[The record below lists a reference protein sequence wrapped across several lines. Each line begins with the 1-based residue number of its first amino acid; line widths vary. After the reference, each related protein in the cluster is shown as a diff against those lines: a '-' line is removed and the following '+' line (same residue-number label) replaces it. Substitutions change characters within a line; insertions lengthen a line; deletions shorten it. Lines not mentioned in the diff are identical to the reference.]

1 MAVKST
7 TQIIGILYS
16 IQVLVLVSGA
26 VQLNVSISEKYRLSD
41 YSDNNVGDLQYEI
54 RDEISSDT
62 LSVFTG
68 RFLNSATL
76 ELEFSFPC
84 PKTTPT
90 KNTDT
95 PPSSTVIATGEVNLL
110 TSGSCIILQLS
121 SNNFS
126 LSYDLQKDIT
136 KPSDKMAATCSAQHT
151 FGMIVDTDL
160 FDITDC
166 KSSEEGKDF
175 IEFQL
180 ILSQKNEA
188 MEEKTSN
195 SAGLVSAA
203 VSLEPEEF
211 TCNFESECQMEFD
224 SSTMLTWTAGQT
236 LCSIQGLDKYRVFR
250 RVHCEDY
257 DRFIPF
263 VDTTFG
269 VSHGKF
275 GFFLPMNATESTT
288 LSTPIIYGSS
298 AGCTLQMSSWIHRG
312 DIIIVIRT
320 ANVTKSVAHFG
331 KNTVFSGQ
339 RYWQNISVHIGSVHT
354 PFSIDIVLHSAKGNV
369 AVDDISLL
377 QCGEAE
383 DKEIPPMACGTG
395 YFQCSTCHWLP
406 HSKLCDLIPDCLF
419 GEDEYLS
426 RCYDN
431 QWNGSCSFDNGW
443 CGWET
448 RSPFRTQTQ
457 CVFDRA
463 NYTDIE
469 KANVDNTHGVVLQL
483 RGKQC
488 SPSEDAVIYRE
499 VSALYYTNNTCQLRF
514 SMHNVRQE
522 RVGVKL
528 YEMLDTDKVTWMHLP
543 IESIPSKS
551 PKWNHY
557 SATLP
562 VTNGRFALEIWATVF
577 ISEDILMDFV
587 SLSPD
592 CFKQESD
599 VHNDTM
605 MFLRVM
611 ESERERSGVVL
622 IVLGTITGLVAGL
635 TALSVALIVIRR
647 RRKAVEGPCRKA
659 FSPRKN
665 SSHSS
670 TTTSTT
676 MSCLEDKHTLQ
687 DEALLAEDTTSDR
700 QASLNGSICNMTI
713 SPYYEWIQESEE
725 MIRNIPRS
733 KIRLVSMIGKG
744 AFGEVFYGLLAD
756 VAHLRKELPVAIK
769 TLPSLCSEQTK
780 SEFFFEAIILSKF
793 KHPNI
798 IRFLGISID
807 DRSMFLILELMEG
820 GDLRTFVRD
829 ARPRE
834 KGECSSL
841 STLDLLKLS
850 FDIAKGCQYLE
861 SNKFIHR
868 DIAARNCLLTEKGPN
883 RVAKIGDFGMARDI
897 LRTNYYRKNGS
908 AMIPVKWMPSEAF
921 MDGVF
926 TSKTD
931 VWAFGVV
938 LWEVFTMGFVPYP
951 GKTNAEVMKYV
962 LGHGRLNQPP
972 LCSGELYE
980 LMKKCWKSKPKDRP
994 SFVSIVETMTRIKC
1008 EHNNVDSIKLENLS
1022 KDPAPFVIDVGG
1034 EPEEQCLIEN
1044 HGNELNNMINSRT
1057 CSPGHVSLH
1066 SMNTPG
1072 SDAIS

>member
-1 MAVKST
+1 MAVKTSH
-7 TQIIGILYS
+7 ILWIVYK
-16 IQVLVLVSGA
+16 IMILVSVTAA
-26 VQLNVSISEKYRLSD
+26 VQLNVSISENGNLSGDFGVQYGILSD
-41 YSDNNVGDLQYEI
+41 LSPE
-54 RDEISSDT
+54 T
-62 LSVFTG
+62 LSLFTG
-68 RFLNSATL
+68 KFLESAKL
-76 ELEFSFPC
+76 ELEFSYPC
-84 PKTTPT
+84 PKTTTSNGEDSAPG
-90 KNTDT
+90 
-95 PPSSTVIATGEVNLL
+95 PVVITTGEVNLI
-110 TSGSCIILQLS
+110 TSGTCLILNLA

-126 LSYDLQKDIT
+126 VFHNYQKGIS
-136 KPSDKMAATCSAQHT
+136 KPSDELAATCTAQQT
-151 FGMIVDTDL
+151 FQMKVDTEL
-160 FDITDC
+160 FDVTDC
-166 KSSEEGKDF
+166 KSSEDGGDY

-180 ILSQKNEA
+180 TLRQENQGGAIGG
-188 MEEKTSN
+188 EKTN
-195 SAGLVSAA
+195 SVGLISAA
-203 VSLEPEEF
+203 ISLEPEEF
-211 TCNFESECQMEFD
+211 TCNFESGCQMEFD
-224 SSTMLTWTAGQT
+224 QTTMLTWTAAQPLCT
-236 LCSIQGLDKYRVFR
+236 LPGVDNFHVFR
-250 RVHCEDY
+250 RFDCEDY
-257 DRFIPF
+257 FRFIP
-263 VDTTFG
+263 VTDTTLATP
-269 VSHGKF
+269 HGKF
-275 GFFLPMNATESTT
+275 GFFLAINSTMSTT

-298 AGCTLQMSSWIHRG
+298 AGCTLQMSSWIYRG
-312 DIIIVIRT
+312 DILIFIRT
-320 ANVTKSVAHFG
+320 ANITKLVAQFG
-331 KNTVFSGQ
+331 EIPGHRV
-339 RYWQNISVHIGSVHT
+339 WQNISVHIGSINTH
-354 PFSIDIVLHSAKGNV
+354 FSIDIVLNTVKGNV
-369 AVDDISLL
+369 AVDDIALL

-383 DKEIPPMACGTG
+383 DKELPPTACGTG

-419 GEDEYLS
+419 GEDEYHS

-443 CGWET
+443 CGWEA
-448 RSPFRTQTQ
+448 RSPFRDPTK

-463 NYTDIE
+463 NYTDIQ
-469 KANVDNTHGVVLQL
+469 KGNIDNTHGVVLQL
-483 RGKQC
+483 KGKQC
-488 SPSEDAVIYRE
+488 SAGEYAIIYRE
-499 VSALYYTNNTCQLRF
+499 VPPLHYANNTCQLRF
-514 SMHNVRQE
+514 SMHNVRSH
-522 RVGVKL
+522 RVEV
-528 YEMLDTDKVTWMHLP
+528 YVIEMLDSEEPLAKLLP
-543 IESIPSKS
+543 VNFIPSKS

-562 VTNGRFALEIWATVF
+562 VTNDRFALEISAKVF

-592 CFKQESD
+592 CFKDESD
-599 VHNDTM
+599 VLNDTM
-605 MFLRVM
+605 LFLRVT
-611 ESERERSGVVL
+611 ESEQEQSGVVL
-622 IVLGTITGLVAGL
+622 IVLGTLTGLLAGL
-635 TALSVALIVIRR
+635 TALSVALMVLRR
-647 RRKAVEGPCRKA
+647 RRKAVEVPCRKA
-659 FSPRKN
+659 YSSRKN

-676 MSCLEDKHTLQ
+676 LSGLEDKHTLQ
-687 DEALLAEDTTSDR
+687 DEALLEEDTASDR

-725 MIRNIPRS
+725 IIRNIPRS
-733 KIRLVSMIGKG
+733 KIKLVSMIGKG

-841 STLDLLKLS
+841 SISDLLKLS
-850 FDIAKGCQYLE
+850 LDIAKGCQYLE

-908 AMIPVKWMPSEAF
+908 AMIPVKWMPPEAF

-980 LMKKCWKSKPKDRP
+980 LMKICWKSKPKERP
-994 SFVSIVETMTRIKC
+994 SFVSIVETMTKIRRENKTV
-1008 EHNNVDSIKLENLS
+1008 EAIKLENLS
-1022 KDPAPFVIDVGG
+1022 KDPAPFVISVEGVS
-1034 EPEEQCLIEN
+1034 EEQCLLEN
-1044 HGNELNNMINSRT
+1044 HGNELNDMMNSRT

-1066 SMNTPG
+1066 SMNPG
-1072 SDAIS
+1072 GDVIS